1 MNTPPVD
8 FVRVEAGAHTEFLE
22 RCLKTCGLAHDHAE
36 FMASRLTWAD
46 LRGIHSHGA
55 SQVQRYVSDLQSGTV
70 NPMPEISVIRE
81 NDTSIVVDGDGGYG
95 YLPTARVTESIIGKA
110 REHGLAAG
118 SLQHIGH
125 YGSASHYTS
134 MCADAGCIGF
144 SVQGLVSGFDF
155 PDKPIALWGSR
166 PISFAIPAGERPPII
181 VDGCTN
187 LFKDED
193 LDLFERVPSAFFMSL
208 GFTVVAKLMGD
219 ALSGQMLRYTR
230 EPDPA
235 WPAAGI
241 GAFVLAIDVDHFTA
255 VSGFGEIVDRF
266 VGEICSQMRPM
277 PGHDRALLPGM
288 LEAERQEVY
297 AREGIPLAK
306 EICRQLE
313 ATAGPL
319 GVAVPWQSL
328 GDAAKS

>member
-1 MNTPPVD
+1 M
-8 FVRVEAGAHTEFLE
+8 
-22 RCLKTCGLAHDHAE
+22 
-36 FMASRLTWAD
+36 
-46 LRGIHSHGA
+46 
-55 SQVQRYVSDLQSGTV
+55 
-70 NPMPEISVIRE
+70 
-81 NDTSIVVDGDGGYG
+81 
-95 YLPTARVTESIIGKA
+95 
-110 REHGLAAG
+110 
-118 SLQHIGH
+118 
-125 YGSASHYTS
+125 
-134 MCADAGCIGF
+134 
-144 SVQGLVSGFDF
+144 
-155 PDKPIALWGSR
+155 
-166 PISFAIPAGERPPII
+166 
-181 VDGCTN
+181 
-187 LFKDED
+187 
-193 LDLFERVPSAFFMSL
+193 PSAFFMSL

>member
-155 PDKPIALWGSR
+155 PDSR
-166 PISFAIPAGERPPII
+166 SRCGVHARSASPFQPASGRPSSSMAAPISSRTRIWICSSGCRPP
-181 VDGCTN
+181 
-187 LFKDED
+187 
-193 LDLFERVPSAFFMSL
+193 SS
-208 GFTVVAKLMGD
+208 
-219 ALSGQMLRYTR
+219 
-230 EPDPA
+230 
-235 WPAAGI
+235 
-241 GAFVLAIDVDHFTA
+241 
-255 VSGFGEIVDRF
+255 
-266 VGEICSQMRPM
+266 
-277 PGHDRALLPGM
+277 
-288 LEAERQEVY
+288 
-297 AREGIPLAK
+297 
-306 EICRQLE
+306 
-313 ATAGPL
+313 
-319 GVAVPWQSL
+319 
-328 GDAAKS
+328 